1 LNRRTGLYLIAS
13 AVAGALGLRRNIA
26 IAQSIYLRGQGMPY
40 DAFDAMPKDSLTVAN
55 CTISIAFAPGH
66 IVLAKPTLFAW
77 IEKAAQAVT
86 TYYGRFPVNSVR
98 LLIVPVD
105 GAGVRTGTTW
115 GYRGAAVRIQLGR
128 AADTADLKNDWVMTH
143 EFVHLAL
150 PDMAQSHT
158 WLAEGLAVY
167 IEPVARVQSG
177 DLAASTIWRD
187 MARDMPKGLPEGG
200 DEGLENTPTW
210 GRTYWGG
217 ALFCLLA
224 DIEIR
229 KKTNNKLGL
238 QDAMRG
244 VLAAGGNREVSWPI
258 EKVLATADRT
268 VHLTVLSDLFSH
280 MRATPVTP
288 DLPKLW
294 HDLGVEIAD
303 NSVRLRDDAP
313 LSTIRE
319 AITRKPTA
327 G

>member
-1 LNRRTGLYLIAS
+1 MTSVL
-13 AVAGALGLRRNIA
+13 AGAFDLRRNIA
-26 IAQSIYLRGQGMPY
+26 RAQSIYLRGEGMPY
-40 DAFDAMPKDSLTVAN
+40 DAFDALPKDNLTVAN
-55 CTISIAFAPGH
+55 STINIAFAPGN
-66 IVLAKPTLFAW
+66 IALPKPILYAW
-77 IEKAAQAVT
+77 IERAAQAVT
-86 TYYGRFPVNSVR
+86 TYYGRFPVDSVR

-105 GAGVRTGTTW
+105 GGGVRTGTTW

-128 AADTADLKNDWVMTH
+128 AADVEDLKRDWVMTH

-150 PDMAQSHT
+150 PDMAQSHN

-167 IEPVARVQSG
+167 IEPIARVQSG
-177 DLAASTIWRD
+177 DLTAPAIWRD
-187 MARDMPKGLPEGG
+187 MARDMPKGLPAAG
-200 DEGLENTPTW
+200 DEGLEHTPTW

-229 KKTNNKLGL
+229 KKTENRVGL

-258 EKVLATADRT
+258 ERIFATADRT
-268 VHLTVLSDLFSH
+268 VHLTILSDLFSQ

-303 NSVRLRDDAP
+303 NAAHLRDDAP
-313 LSTIRE
+313 FSAIRD
-319 AITRKPTA
+319 AITKKPAA

>member
-1 LNRRTGLYLIAS
+1 MAS
-13 AVAGALGLRRNIA
+13 AVAGAFDLRRNTA
-26 IAQSIYLRGQGMPY
+26 AAQSIYLRGEGMPY
-40 DAFDAMPKDSLTVAN
+40 DAFDALPKDKLSIAN
-55 CTISIAFAPGH
+55 STISIAFAPGD
-66 IVLAKPTLFAW
+66 IGLPRPILFAW
-77 IEKAAQAVT
+77 IERAAQAVT

-105 GAGVRTGTTW
+105 GGGVRTGTTW

-128 AADTADLKNDWVMTH
+128 GADVDDLKRDWVMTH

-150 PDMAQSHT
+150 PDMVQSHN

-167 IEPVARVQSG
+167 IEPIARVQSG
-177 DLAASTIWRD
+177 DLTAPEIWRD
-187 MARDMPKGLPEGG
+187 MARDMPKGLPAAG
-200 DEGLENTPTW
+200 DKGLENTPTW

-229 KKTNNKLGL
+229 KRSENTLGL

-258 EKVLATADRT
+258 EKIFATADRT
-268 VHLTVLSDLFSH
+268 VHLNVLSDLFGQMH
-280 MRATPVTP
+280 ATPVTP

-303 NSVRLRDDAP
+303 HSIHLRDDVP
-313 LSTIRE
+313 LAAVRD
-319 AITRKPTA
+319 AITRKRAA